1 MKNQR
6 ISHALVIMVFGTFF
20 GLLCSTLM
28 NIALPTFMNVFHISE
43 AQVQWVTNGYMLVNA
58 LMIPVSS
65 FLIKRF
71 PFKNLFIIFSGIFLL
86 GTIIGAIA
94 WSFNLVVVARMIQA
108 LGAGMMMP
116 LVNVLAIRYAKPG
129 KKGQIMGIIGLAFN
143 CAPILGPAISG
154 FLLHFFSW
162 RYLFLL
168 IIPFA
173 VITLLLSFFLLPK
186 IPHNEHPRFNTLA
199 LILITGGLWSLLMGL
214 SNVSNNHLL
223 SFNVAGY
230 VLIGLAFLLLF
241 FLNQRHSNR
250 QLINF
255 GIFSHKQFV
264 FATVINMLI
273 TSTMYGNAILIPL
286 LVQIVLGKSTVVSAI
301 AVLPGA
307 VLTGLLS
314 TTSGRFYDIYPI
326 KILVGTGLIID
337 IIGTIGQ
344 AAIGARSSVL
354 MITLFQTIRQFGL
367 VTMLIPLQTQALSLL
382 PNEIVPDAVATF
394 NTLRQIAAAFGT
406 ALIVSIVGIVNHL
419 VHNPSSHL
427 GIQAGFLLCLCLLLT
442 SLYLS
447 TKLYHKI
454 SSQAQL
460 ENA

>member
-43 AQVQWVTNGYMLVNA
+43 AQVQWVTNGYMPVNA

-94 WSFNLVVVARMIQA
+94 WSFNLVVIARMIQA

-230 VLIGLAFLLLF
+230 VLIGLVFLLLF
-241 FLNQRHSNR
+241 VLNQRHSNR

-307 VLTGLLS
+307 ILTGLLS

>member
-94 WSFNLVVVARMIQA
+94 WSFNLVVIARMIQA

-230 VLIGLAFLLLF
+230 VLIGLVFLFLF

-264 FATVINMLI
+264 FATIINMLI

-307 VLTGLLS
+307 ILTGLLS

-354 MITLFQTIRQFGL
+354 MITLFQTVRQFGL

>member
-1 MKNQR
+1 MENQR
-6 ISHALVIMVFGTFF
+6 IRHALIIMVFGTFF

-28 NIALPTFMNVFHISE
+28 NIALPTFMQVFHISE
-43 AQVQWVTNGYMLVNA
+43 ARVQWVTNGYMLVNA

-71 PFKNLFIIFSGIFLL
+71 SFKRLFLLFSAIFLL
-86 GTIIGAIA
+86 GTIVGAVA
-94 WSFNLVVVARMIQA
+94 WSFNMIVVARMIQA
-108 LGAGMMMP
+108 IGAGMMMP

-143 CAPILGPAISG
+143 CAPILGPAFSG

-173 VITLLLSFFLLPK
+173 VITLALSVFFLPY
-186 IPHNEHPRFNTLA
+186 IPHNESPQFNTAA
-199 LILITGGLWSLLMGL
+199 LIMITIGLWSLLMGL
-214 SNVSNNHLL
+214 SNVSNNQLM

-230 VLIGLAFLLLF
+230 VLIGGIFLFLF
-241 FLNQRHSNR
+241 YFNQRHSSR

-255 GIFSHKQFV
+255 KIFAHKQFV
-264 FATVINMLI
+264 LATVINMLI
-273 TSTMYGNAILIPL
+273 TATMYGNAILIPL
-286 LVQIVLGKSTVVSAI
+286 LVQIVLKESTVVSAI

-326 KILVGTGLIID
+326 KILVGAGLIID
-337 IIGTIGQ
+337 ILGTAGQ

-354 MITLFQTIRQFGL
+354 IITLFQTVRQFGL

-394 NTLRQIAAAFGT
+394 NTLRQIAASFGT
-406 ALIVSIVGIVNHL
+406 ALIVAVVGIVNNF
-419 VHNPSSHL
+419 VHQPSSHL
-427 GIQAGFLLCLCLLLT
+427 GIQAGFILCLCLLFF
-442 SLYLS
+442 SLFLS

-454 SSQAQL
+454 RQA
-460 ENA
+460 AA